1 MNGGFQRI
9 GKLIQIILVIQCF
22 DLRGAHR
29 GIPLNSRL
37 ILRHYDLS
45 GHGDATALTRASP
58 LVIQAFNDGWLPNSG
73 LAYTTRQD
81 DNVDIADRYWWPM
94 TEAIGV
100 FADLQK
106 LYKNPEF
113 ESLYRQTSAF
123 AHSRLIY
130 HVNGGWFRELDIS
143 GQPLSKQFLGKPDIY
158 HSVQATLFPLVPKFV
173 AA

>member
-100 FADLQK
+100 FCRPAK
-106 LYKNPEF
+106 
-113 ESLYRQTSAF
+113 A
-123 AHSRLIY
+123 
-130 HVNGGWFRELDIS
+130 
-143 GQPLSKQFLGKPDIY
+143 
-158 HSVQATLFPLVPKFV
+158 
-173 AA
+173 